1 MRILFAALHFGYFRN
16 LESVVEEL
24 AARGHALHLVAE
36 RPDSAGGG
44 QRIVERLAAQYSN
57 VTFGAAPGREPDET
71 TFVAGKVRLAHDYLR
86 FLDPP
91 YDRTPALR
99 RRAKVRTP
107 SGIVGLASLRLFGSR
122 HPRRVLR
129 HLLAALDRAV
139 PPSAAIELFL
149 DERQPDLVVITP
161 LVGVVASS
169 QIDLLRSAQRRR
181 LPTAVCVWSWDHLS
195 SKAIIRD
202 LPDRL
207 LVWNQTQKDEAVG
220 MHGVPADRIVV
231 TGAQCFDRWFDRE
244 PSRGSEVFC
253 RRVGLPDDRPYV
265 LWVCSALFPD
275 SPSEAAYVVRW
286 IAHLRSSSDER
297 VRALRVLIRPHP
309 SREAEWRHVEWQG
322 DGVAMWGGNPID
334 DETRADYFDS
344 LYYSTAVVGLNTSAF
359 IEAGIVER
367 PVLALL
373 PQEFEANQEG
383 TLHFRYLTTVGGGL
397 LTTARSFDE
406 HERQL
411 GTILAGENAAL
422 LARQRS
428 FVREFV
434 RPHGL
439 AEAATPILADALERL
454 PQDRRGL
461 TPQRR
466 PSVLAS
472 LGLRALISLSGG
484 RARRLLLDGREA
496 NAQTGYEDKRA
507 RAAEALAKKASAR
520 RAKARVVADRQRL
533 ERRRHAIRRRR
544 QLTARLGA
552 LLGRAQ
558 GSE

>member
-1 MRILFAALHFGYFRN
+1 MRVLFAALHFGYFRN

-24 AARGHALHLVAE
+24 AARGHSLHLVAE
-36 RPDSAGGG
+36 RADSAGGG
-44 QRIVERLAAQYSN
+44 QPIVERLAARHRN
-57 VTFGAAPGREPDET
+57 VTFGAVPGREADEA
-71 TFVAGKVRLAHDYLR
+71 TFVAGKIRLAHDYLR

-99 RRAKVRTP
+99 RRAEARTP
-107 SGIVGLASLRLFGSR
+107 AGIIRFAGLPAFGGRYSRRLLRR
-122 HPRRVLR
+122 T
-129 HLLAALDRAV
+129 LAALDRAV
-139 PPSAAIELFL
+139 PGSPAIERFL
-149 DERQPDLVVITP
+149 DEQRPDLVVITP

-169 QIDLLRSAQRRR
+169 QIDLLRSAQARR

-207 LVWNQTQKDEAVG
+207 LVWNETQRNEAIQ

-231 TGAQCFDRWFDRE
+231 SGAQCFDRWFDR
-244 PSRGSEVFC
+244 PPFRSRAAFC
-253 RRVGLPDDRPYV
+253 RHVGLPDDRPYV
-265 LWVCSALFPD
+265 LWVSSALFPG

-286 IAHLRSSSDER
+286 ISHLKSSSDER
-297 VRALRVLIRPHP
+297 VRGLRVLIRPHP
-309 SREAEWRHVEWQG
+309 SRVGEWQHVDWRS

-334 DETRADYFDS
+334 EESRADYFDS
-344 LYYSTAVVGLNTSAF
+344 MYHSAGVIGLNTSAF
-359 IEAGIVER
+359 IEAGIVDR

-373 PQEFEANQEG
+373 PPEFEANQEG

-397 LTTARSFDE
+397 LTTARAFEE

-411 GTILAGENAAL
+411 GAVLAGDTATL
-422 LARQRS
+422 LARQRG

-439 AEAATPILADALERL
+439 AVSATPIVADALERL
-454 PQDRRGL
+454 PGERKERRS
-461 TPQRR
+461 RR
-466 PSVLAS
+466 PSVVAS
-472 LGLRALISLSGG
+472 LGFRALTSLSTG

-496 NAQTGYEDKRA
+496 RAQAEYEDKRA
-507 RAAEALAKKASAR
+507 RAAQALARKASTR
-520 RAKARVVADRQRL
+520 TAKTRLVEERQRI
-533 ERRRHAIRRRR
+533 ERRRLAARRRR
-544 QLTARLGA
+544 QLTAKLGA